1 MIHVTGAG
9 VADDLWGRVGVEHAT
24 PRAALVPVG
33 VLSVVG
39 ATKTGRKG
47 IATGTLDKGKQGV
60 A

>member
-1 MIHVTGAG
+1 MIHVSRAG

-24 PRAALVPVG
+24 PRAAFVSVG
-33 VLSVVG
+33 VFGVIG

-47 IATGTLDKGKQGV
+47 IATGTLDKCKQGV